1 MVTLRAVAKSRCLMS
16 ATVTLCISV
25 VAFLG
30 HSPNLYAQA
39 QAFTASLAGSVYD
52 HTGAALP
59 ETIVIL
65 SNPDRAFTR
74 TLTTATDGRYTF
86 TLLPPGTYTLKVE
99 KTGFRPY
106 VQSGVVLAVGQAAS
120 QDVTLELGAVTQQLT
135 VTAAAP
141 MLNMVRLPLL
151 SPVAMSSLP

>member
-1 MVTLRAVAKSRCLMS
+1 M
-16 ATVTLCISV
+16 
-25 VAFLG
+25 
-30 HSPNLYAQA
+30 
-39 QAFTASLAGSVYD
+39 
-52 HTGAALP
+52 
-59 ETIVIL
+59 
-65 SNPDRAFTR
+65 
-74 TLTTATDGRYTF
+74 
-86 TLLPPGTYTLKVE
+86 KVE

>member
-1 MVTLRAVAKSRCLMS
+1 MVTLRGMGKSRCSLS
-16 ATVTLCISV
+16 ATVTLCFSV
-25 VAFLG
+25 VAFAG
-30 HSPNLYAQA
+30 GSPNLSAQA